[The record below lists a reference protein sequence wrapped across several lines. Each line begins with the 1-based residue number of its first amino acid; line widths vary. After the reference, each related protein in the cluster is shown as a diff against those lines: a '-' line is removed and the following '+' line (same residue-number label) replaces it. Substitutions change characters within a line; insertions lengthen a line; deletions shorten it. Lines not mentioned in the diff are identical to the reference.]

1 MARPP
6 KNKTSEAQLQAA
18 ARHQREKLIQ
28 VKFWLHKDGSDGLTP
43 EMIKEAAA
51 DKGQSVNAYIIE
63 AIKQRMARY

>member
-6 KNKTSEAQLQAA
+6 KNKTPESQLQAA
-18 ARHQREKLIQ
+18 ARHQREKLTQIR
-28 VKFWLHKDGSDGLTP
+28 FRIHRDGSDGLTP

-51 DKGQSVNAYIIE
+51 EKGQSVNAYIIE

>member
-1 MARPP
+1 MAEQKR
-6 KNKTSEAQLQAA
+6 KNKTSETRLRVT
-18 ARHQREKLIQ
+18 ARYHEKFDKMLIRIR
-28 VKFWLHKDGSDGLTP
+28 KDGSDGITP